1 MERIKS
7 ENTKRALRNR
17 NAIKATVLL
26 RRSFIEPR
34 PGEFVKSG
42 SNFRLVDICYVGLS
56 TPTRVI
62 LN

>member
-1 MERIKS
+1 MEKIKFK
-7 ENTKRALRNR
+7 NTKRALRNR
-17 NAIKATVLL
+17 NKATVLL
-26 RRSFIEPR
+26 GRSFIEHR

-42 SNFRLVDICYVGLS
+42 SNFRLDICYVGLS